1 MDRVP
6 DGSVAAW
13 MTRIADDARRRG
25 LPELVP
31 LIESL
36 GRAVTSLREAD
47 WNDNAR
53 GDTRP
58 DLGDKERP
66 R

>member
-1 MDRVP
+1 
-6 DGSVAAW
+6 

-36 GRAVTSLREAD
+36 GRAVRSLREAD

-53 GDTRP
+53 GDARP

>member
-1 MDRVP
+1 
-6 DGSVAAW
+6 
-13 MTRIADDARRRG
+13 MTQIADDARRRG

-36 GRAVTSLREAD
+36 GRAVASLREAD

>member
-6 DGSVAAW
+6 DDPVAAW

-36 GRAVTSLREAD
+36 GRAVRSLREAD

-53 GDTRP
+53 GDARS

>member
-31 LIESL
+31 LVESL

-53 GDTRP
+53 GDACP
-58 DLGDKERP
+58 DLNDKERP